1 MRRIA
6 VMIIMI
12 MTATLS
18 VQAKAIEAHGAY
30 QKAWQ
35 GHADLDQHETF
46 SPAERN
52 LIRAH
57 LLGLQPATEREN
69 DSELPSGLQKKVFRG
84 KTLPPG
90 WQEKV
95 APGHS
100 LDYQL
105 YRQAERLPD
114 DLLRRLPPPP
124 VGLEILQVENKVVLI
139 NSTTHAILDA
149 FDLTPT
155 R

>member
-1 MRRIA
+1 
-6 VMIIMI
+6 

-18 VQAKAIEAHGAY
+18 VQAEAIEA
-30 QKAWQ
+30 Q
-35 GHADLDQHETF
+35 GIYREALTDHSVLDQHETF
-46 SPAERN
+46 TPAERN

-57 LLGLQPATEREN
+57 LLGRQPANRQEN
-69 DSELPSGLQKKVFRG
+69 DKELPFGLQKKVFRG
-84 KTLPPG
+84 KNLPSG

-114 DLLRRLPPPP
+114 NLLRRLPPTP
-124 VGLEILQVENKVVLI
+124 VGAEILQVENKVVLI
-139 NSTTHAILDA
+139 NSTTRAILDA